1 MTSLTN
7 DRFDLGVARE
17 ARRSSVE
24 PGVVQR
30 VAATLRTWRHRI
42 EEREA
47 LAAFS
52 TRDMKDI
59 GIGRAEVMREITKPF
74 WKA

>member
-7 DRFDLGVARE
+7 DRFELGAARQALRPS
-17 ARRSSVE
+17 ARS
-24 PGVVQR
+24 GVGRR

-47 LAAFS
+47 LARFS
-52 TRDMKDI
+52 ARDMKDI
-59 GIGRAEVMREITKPF
+59 GIGQPEVMREITKPF